1 MGSEMCIRDRAEH
14 PGKLDLINNNDS
26 SRGWNTERYTTSDFG
41 NLKEGVGLIIQLGP
55 PQQIDRMRI
64 SSPSID
70 WSFEIFASED
80 TTGAIQTWGDA
91 VLKREKVSGTVT
103 VDLNGTSAA
112 TLLLWITS
120 LGKELSAG
128 GHRVTISE
136 LSVVG
141 RPLYG

>member
-1 MGSEMCIRDRAEH
+1 
-14 PGKLDLINNNDS
+14 
-26 SRGWNTERYTTSDFG
+26 
-41 NLKEGVGLIIQLGP
+41 
-55 PQQIDRMRI
+55 MRI

-120 LGKELSAG
+120 LGKELPSG
-128 GHRVTISE
+128 GH
-136 LSVVG
+136 
-141 RPLYG
+141 